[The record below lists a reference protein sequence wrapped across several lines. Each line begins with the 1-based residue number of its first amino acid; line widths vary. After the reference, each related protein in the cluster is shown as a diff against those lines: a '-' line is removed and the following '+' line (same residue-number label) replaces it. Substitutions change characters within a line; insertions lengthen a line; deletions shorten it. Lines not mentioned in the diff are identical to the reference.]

1 MPRQIKNKT
10 RPWTMIHIDRFN
22 WLYNYMEANYENIN
36 KDFFIDIN
44 KRFLI
49 EFIKKIQAGAI
60 LLRDFLFYDCEIFI
74 Q

>member
-36 KDFFIDIN
+36 KDCFIDIN

-49 EFIKKIQAGAI
+49 EFIQENASWGDSSKSFFI
-60 LLRDFLFYDCEIFI
+60 L
-74 Q
+74 

>member
-10 RPWTMIHIDRFN
+10 RPWNEIHIDRFN

-36 KDFFIDIN
+36 KDDFIDIN

-49 EFIKKIQAGAI
+49 EFI
-60 LLRDFLFYDCEIFI
+60 D
-74 Q
+74 